1 MTEAIEDLQQAVEDT
16 VRLRDGE
23 VELLTGTPGLPVV
36 QRKREVGQ
44 CSPQAFS
51 YADQEHRSSSYS
63 GISSEPVTAKL
74 PVACSAAE
82 GCAPPI
88 ITEYSPG

>member
-1 MTEAIEDLQQAVEDT
+1 MTEAIEDLQQPVEDT
-16 VRLRDGE
+16 VLPRDGE
-23 VELLTGTPGLPVV
+23 IELLTGTLELPALLTQGGNRAV
-36 QRKREVGQ
+36 Q
-44 CSPQAFS
+44 SAAFS
-51 YADQEHRSSSYS
+51 CADQDQSSSYS
-63 GISSEPVTAKL
+63 GIGSEPVTAKL

>member
-1 MTEAIEDLQQAVEDT
+1 MTEDLQQPVEDT
-16 VRLRDGE
+16 VLLRDGE
-23 VELLTGTPGLPVV
+23 IELLTGAPDLPVV
-36 QRKREVGQ
+36 SRKQEIGQ

-51 YADQEHRSSSYS
+51 SPDQEHNGSYS
-63 GISSEPVTAKL
+63 GIDSEPVTAKL